1 MAVDEGDRGYRE
13 KGNSGGEPS
22 GTSGGEGIENKHSRL
37 GITSFVFF
45 ILSVVLFVGAL
56 VVSFVVLGPIIQ
68 DIDPQVIQDPQSI
81 QNPEDLPPELREQ
94 AERALLPLLLVSV
107 GFLGAPFLS
116 FVGVVFGVAGL
127 IQGRRKKIFATLGT
141 VLNGLALIAA
151 IALLFVGLIGG
162 AAGVPAG

>member
-22 GTSGGEGIENKHSRL
+22 RREGGENKHSRL
-37 GITSFVFF
+37 GITSFVLFV
-45 ILSVVLFVGAL
+45 LSVLLFVGAL
-56 VVSFVVLGPIIQ
+56 IVSFVVLGPIIQ

-94 AERALLPLLLVSV
+94 AEQALLPLLLVAV
-107 GFLGAPFLS
+107 GFLAAPFIS

-151 IALLFVGLIGG
+151 VALLLVGSIGG